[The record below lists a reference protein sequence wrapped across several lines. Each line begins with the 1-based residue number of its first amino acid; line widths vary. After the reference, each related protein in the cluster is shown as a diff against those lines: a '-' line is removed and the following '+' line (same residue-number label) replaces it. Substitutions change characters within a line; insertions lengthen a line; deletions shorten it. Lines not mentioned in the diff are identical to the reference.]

1 MGTWLWTWPRVCS
14 RVDMLSA
21 PHHILTWPPDSCCS
35 DNTDTTTCSSPH
47 CVWCRVSTSHCADIT
62 RGNRHGHL
70 PLYCPPWCRVA
81 AVSTAMSWCHEV
93 TMSRVTCAHLASR
106 LTTARCCWS
115 HSSLVLVW
123 AGRWWP
129 WPGARNG
136 RARPVTC
143 TIYLPTVHRPASR
156 TNIMTDFTGLLM
168 CPRDTIARSNV
179 RNCS

>member
-1 MGTWLWTWPRVCS
+1 MTWLRVCS
-14 RVDMLSA
+14 RVDMLSP

-47 CVWCRVSTSHCADIT
+47 CVWSHSTPHCADIT

-123 AGRWWP
+123 AGRWWQ

-143 TIYLPTVHRPASR
+143 TIYLPTVAHCAPPS
-156 TNIMTDFTGLLM
+156 I
-168 CPRDTIARSNV
+168 PH
-179 RNCS
+179 